1 MTSGVITLHRQGDF
15 GKGKTLGKRPLILPA
30 KVARAFTESAR
41 QAVPVAREKIIL
53 AALAVFSPDKPCSI
67 QARDRKACKKSNS
80 GIYRTHVEQKT
91 EHHGTGRK
99 KVAAFTG
106 HRKQRLMQENKDYR
120 NLSGQIRGKVITMIK
135 NLYEEGFRE
144 FYSGMAEGFDMIAAE
159 AVLQLK
165 EQYEDMTLA
174 AAIPFRAQAE
184 WFDPQDQLLYRELL
198 KKADRVV
205 MLSEKYYRGCY
216 LRRDTYMVSRAS
228 MVIAYWDNVCN
239 GGTYHTVKKAVE
251 TGREVINLFTGEV
264 ITDITALQNNHEPN
278 KPNIKWT
285 D

>member
-1 MTSGVITLHRQGDF
+1 
-15 GKGKTLGKRPLILPA
+15 
-30 KVARAFTESAR
+30 
-41 QAVPVAREKIIL
+41 
-53 AALAVFSPDKPCSI
+53 
-67 QARDRKACKKSNS
+67 
-80 GIYRTHVEQKT
+80 
-91 EHHGTGRK
+91 
-99 KVAAFTG
+99 
-106 HRKQRLMQENKDYR
+106 
-120 NLSGQIRGKVITMIK
+120 
-135 NLYEEGFRE
+135 
-144 FYSGMAEGFDMIAAE
+144 MAEGFDMIAAE

>member
-1 MTSGVITLHRQGDF
+1 MKQ
-15 GKGKTLGKRPLILPA
+15 
-30 KVARAFTESAR
+30 E
-41 QAVPVAREKIIL
+41 E
-53 AALAVFSPDKPCSI
+53 
-67 QARDRKACKKSNS
+67 
-80 GIYRTHVEQKT
+80 
-91 EHHGTGRK
+91 K

-106 HRKQRLMQENKDYR
+106 HRKQRLMQVNKDYR
-120 NLSGQIRGKVITMIK
+120 NLSGQIREKVITMIK

-228 MVIAYWDNVCN
+228 LVIAYWDNVCN

-278 KPNIKWT
+278 KPNH
-285 D
+285 

>member
-1 MTSGVITLHRQGDF
+1 MKQ
-15 GKGKTLGKRPLILPA
+15 
-30 KVARAFTESAR
+30 
-41 QAVPVAREKIIL
+41 Q
-53 AALAVFSPDKPCSI
+53 
-67 QARDRKACKKSNS
+67 Q
-80 GIYRTHVEQKT
+80 
-91 EHHGTGRK
+91 K

-120 NLSGQIRGKVITMIK
+120 NFSGQIRGKVITMIK

-278 KPNIKWT
+278 KPNIK
-285 D
+285 

>member
-1 MTSGVITLHRQGDF
+1 MKQ
-15 GKGKTLGKRPLILPA
+15 
-30 KVARAFTESAR
+30 E
-41 QAVPVAREKIIL
+41 E
-53 AALAVFSPDKPCSI
+53 
-67 QARDRKACKKSNS
+67 
-80 GIYRTHVEQKT
+80 
-91 EHHGTGRK
+91 K

-106 HRKQRLMQENKDYR
+106 HRKQRLMQVNKDYR
-120 NLSGQIRGKVITMIK
+120 NLSGQIREKVITMIK

-228 MVIAYWDNVCN
+228 
-239 GGTYHTVKKAVE
+239 YHTVKKAVE

-278 KPNIKWT
+278 KPNIK
-285 D
+285 

>member
-1 MTSGVITLHRQGDF
+1 MKQ
-15 GKGKTLGKRPLILPA
+15 
-30 KVARAFTESAR
+30 E
-41 QAVPVAREKIIL
+41 E
-53 AALAVFSPDKPCSI
+53 
-67 QARDRKACKKSNS
+67 
-80 GIYRTHVEQKT
+80 
-91 EHHGTGRK
+91 K

-106 HRKQRLMQENKDYR
+106 HRKQRLMQVNKDYR
-120 NLSGQIRGKVITMIK
+120 NLSGQIREKVITMIK

-165 EQYEDMTLA
+165 EQYEDMTLVT
-174 AAIPFRAQAE
+174 AIPFRAQAE

>member
-1 MTSGVITLHRQGDF
+1 M
-15 GKGKTLGKRPLILPA
+15 ILPA

-91 EHHGTGRK
+91 EHHETGRK

-285 D
+285 DLKIGTYEIKETD

>member
-1 MTSGVITLHRQGDF
+1 MKQ
-15 GKGKTLGKRPLILPA
+15 
-30 KVARAFTESAR
+30 E
-41 QAVPVAREKIIL
+41 E
-53 AALAVFSPDKPCSI
+53 
-67 QARDRKACKKSNS
+67 
-80 GIYRTHVEQKT
+80 
-91 EHHGTGRK
+91 K

-120 NLSGQIRGKVITMIK
+120 NFSGQIRGKVITMIK

-228 MVIAYWDNVCN
+228 
-239 GGTYHTVKKAVE
+239 VKKAVE

>member
-1 MTSGVITLHRQGDF
+1 MSLRYS
-15 GKGKTLGKRPLILPA
+15 GKGFRQRKNSGKTSFDFPA

-41 QAVPVAREKIIL
+41 QAVPVVLEKIIL

-91 EHHGTGRK
+91 EHHETGRK

-106 HRKQRLMQENKDYR
+106 HRKQRLMQVNKDYQPQR
-120 NLSGQIRGKVITMIK
+120 TNQGKGHNYDK

-228 MVIAYWDNVCN
+228 LVIAYWDNVCN

-278 KPNIKWT
+278 KPNIK
-285 D
+285 

>member
-1 MTSGVITLHRQGDF
+1 MKQ
-15 GKGKTLGKRPLILPA
+15 
-30 KVARAFTESAR
+30 E
-41 QAVPVAREKIIL
+41 E
-53 AALAVFSPDKPCSI
+53 
-67 QARDRKACKKSNS
+67 
-80 GIYRTHVEQKT
+80 
-91 EHHGTGRK
+91 K

-120 NLSGQIRGKVITMIK
+120 NLSEQIRGKVITMIK

-165 EQYEDMTLA
+165 EQYEDMTLVT
-174 AAIPFRAQAE
+174 AIPFRAQAE

-285 D
+285 DLKIGTYEIKETD

>member
-1 MTSGVITLHRQGDF
+1 MKQ
-15 GKGKTLGKRPLILPA
+15 
-30 KVARAFTESAR
+30 E
-41 QAVPVAREKIIL
+41 E
-53 AALAVFSPDKPCSI
+53 
-67 QARDRKACKKSNS
+67 
-80 GIYRTHVEQKT
+80 
-91 EHHGTGRK
+91 K

-144 FYSGMAEGFDMIAAE
+144 FYSGMAEWFDMIAAE

-285 D
+285 DLKIGTYEIKETD

>member
-1 MTSGVITLHRQGDF
+1 MAFDSS
-15 GKGKTLGKRPLILPA
+15 GKGSPCLYGICKAGRSGCPGENHPRCACGI
-30 KVARAFTESAR
+30 FSR
-41 QAVPVAREKIIL
+41 QALQYPGTG
-53 AALAVFSPDKPCSI
+53 
-67 QARDRKACKKSNS
+67 QKSLQE
-80 GIYRTHVEQKT
+80 IKLRHIPETCRTKT
-91 EHHGTGRK
+91 EHHETGRK

>member
-1 MTSGVITLHRQGDF
+1 MKQ
-15 GKGKTLGKRPLILPA
+15 
-30 KVARAFTESAR
+30 E
-41 QAVPVAREKIIL
+41 E
-53 AALAVFSPDKPCSI
+53 
-67 QARDRKACKKSNS
+67 
-80 GIYRTHVEQKT
+80 
-91 EHHGTGRK
+91 K

-184 WFDPQDQLLYRELL
+184 WFDPQDQL
-198 KKADRVV
+198 DRKSVV
-205 MLSEKYYRGCY
+205 
-216 LRRDTYMVSRAS
+216 
-228 MVIAYWDNVCN
+228 
-239 GGTYHTVKKAVE
+239 
-251 TGREVINLFTGEV
+251 
-264 ITDITALQNNHEPN
+264 
-278 KPNIKWT
+278 
-285 D
+285 